1 MAVIVKSVSVDA
13 CTSIRSINVEVCS
26 PAMPVEWTVT
36 FHQSQ
41 LLYACLNSP
50 TYSDLWP
57 QRQLRKAVGQMDVF
71 LQRLRE
77 ARDEPNLHRLLSSK
91 SDVIARIVRPQPPT

>member
-26 PAMPVEWTVT
+26 PAMPVERTISI
-36 FHQSQ
+36 HLSA
-41 LLYACLNSP
+41 LLYECLDSPAC
-50 TYSDLWP
+50 SDLWP
-57 QRQLRKAVGQMDVF
+57 QHNLRKAVGQMDVF